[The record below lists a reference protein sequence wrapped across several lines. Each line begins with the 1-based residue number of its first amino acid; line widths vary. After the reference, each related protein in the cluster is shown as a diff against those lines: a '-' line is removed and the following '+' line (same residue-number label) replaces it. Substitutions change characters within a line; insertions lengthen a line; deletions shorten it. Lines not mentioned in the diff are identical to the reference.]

1 MVDPHEDPIEL
12 EPSRDDDWRAAYE
25 RERDRIRES
34 LAARDLA
41 GEVERVEHI
50 GSTSVPGLAAKDI
63 VDLDVVVAD
72 GAVEAVASALVEV
85 LGGTHIENSAA
96 WHPVAR
102 EHDGQRFND
111 HVFAASS
118 EGWRTSVATR
128 DVLRARPAL
137 REAYEDLKRG
147 LVADDPDLESYSRGK
162 SEFIDRLL
170 EVAREDDDVDVT
182 VEVPGG
188 GWAEQSR

>member
-12 EPSRDDDWRAAYE
+12 EPSRYDECRAAYR
-25 RERDRIRES
+25 RERDRIREA

-41 GEVERVEHI
+41 GAVERIEHI

-72 GAVEAVASALVEV
+72 GAVEAVASALVEE
-85 LGGTHIENSAA
+85 LGGTHIENSDE

-111 HVFAASS
+111 HVFGASS
-118 EGWRTSVATR
+118 EGWRTSVVTR
-128 DVLRARPAL
+128 DVLRARPDL
-137 REAYEDLKRG
+137 REEYEALKRD
-147 LVADDPDLESYSRGK
+147 LIADDPDLETYSLGK

-170 EVAREDDDVDVT
+170 EVARGDDGVDVT
-182 VEVPGG
+182 VEPPGG
-188 GWAEQSR
+188 GCAEQST